1 MTAPLDSQA
10 GDALGQRPGMA
21 SGLGAGAAQD
31 HKKRRL
37 VDALIVFVL
46 ACLVGVGWLSYRNMH
61 AMTETAQW
69 EAHTHVV
76 IQKLSDLMSSLKDA
90 ETGQRGFLITGK
102 AAYLEPYRASL
113 QTSPAVLADLRRLTS
128 DNPDQQRRLAA
139 LAPLVAAK
147 LAELKDSIALRE
159 TKGFTAATEAVL
171 MASGKR
177 LMDQIRRLVVE
188 AQAQEAQLLES
199 RVAAKQENARRTT
212 QSVLLGGSLGSLAL
226 LLMFMVLRWELTS
239 RRRAET
245 ARQTSEERYHHLFN
259 SIDEGFCIIDML
271 FDVHRKP
278 IDYRFLEVNPA
289 FERQTGLRDA
299 VGKRVRQFL
308 PDLEVHWFET
318 YGKVALTG
326 ESNRFSNQA
335 KGLDDRWFDVYAF
348 RFGGPGSSRVAVL
361 FSDITERLRAQ
372 EEVLRLN
379 ASLEER
385 VQQRTAELLRAESA
399 LRQAQK
405 LEALGQLTGGVAHDF
420 NNLLAVISASVELL
434 RLDKLPGARR
444 SHYLDQIFDTVGRAV
459 KLTSQLLSFARRQ
472 PLNPEVFDVD
482 QQVQSTINLV
492 RPLMG
497 SQVQID
503 LEPCG
508 ENSCFVEA
516 DISQFETALVNLA
529 VNARDAMNAKGQ
541 FSIRVQRVD
550 NVPAGPGRDH
560 RSGDFVAIS
569 VADTGCG
576 IAAEKLEA
584 IFEPFYTTKEV
595 GKGTGLGLSQVFGF
609 TKQSGGEV
617 DVKSELGGGSVFTLF
632 LARAERPRSSE
643 TEPLAKPEVEGHGMH
658 VLVVEDN
665 EVLGQMTCR
674 ILNTLAY
681 HTTWAANAA
690 AALVLLTE
698 DASRFDL
705 VFSDVLMPGMSGIEF
720 GELVR
725 QRYPGLPVV
734 LTSGYNAAMAEY
746 GTNGFEL
753 IQKPYVSDTLV
764 RVFRKTMADPMA
776 AGHKAP

>member
-1 MTAPLDSQA
+1 MSADLDSQA

-21 SGLGAGAAQD
+21 SGPVASAAQG

-37 VDALIVFVL
+37 VEALIVFVL
-46 ACLVGVGWLSYRNMH
+46 ACLVGVGWLSYRNMQ
-61 AMTETAQW
+61 AMAESAQW

-76 IQKLSDLMSSLKDA
+76 IQKLGDLISSLKDA

-102 AAYLEPYRASL
+102 PAYLEPYRASL
-113 QTSPAVLADLRRLTS
+113 QTSSTVLADLHRLTL
-128 DNPDQQRRLAA
+128 DNSAQQRRLAV
-139 LAPLVAAK
+139 LSPLVAAK

-159 TKGFTAATEAVL
+159 SKGFSAATDAVL
-171 MASGKR
+171 MASGKS

-188 AQAQEAQLLES
+188 AQAEEEQLLKS

-212 QSVLLGGSLGSLAL
+212 QTVLLGGTLGSLAL
-226 LLMFMVLRWELTS
+226 LLMFMALRRELAS

-245 ARQTSEERYHHLFN
+245 ARQTSEERYRHLFN
-259 SIDEGFCIIDML
+259 SIDEGFCIIDMV
-271 FDVHRKP
+271 FDVHQKP
-278 IDYRFLEVNPA
+278 IDYRFLEINPA
-289 FERQTGLRDA
+289 FEKQTGMCDA
-299 VGKRVRQFL
+299 VGKRVREFL
-308 PDLEVHWFET
+308 PDLEAHWFET

-326 ESNRFSNQA
+326 ESNRFANKA

-372 EEVLRLN
+372 DEILRLN

-385 VQQRTAELLRAESA
+385 VQQRTAELVRAESA
-399 LRQAQK
+399 LRQSQK
-405 LEALGQLTGGVAHDF
+405 LQALGQLTGGVAHDF
-420 NNLLAVISASVELL
+420 NNLLAVISAAVELL
-434 RLDKLPGARR
+434 RLDKLPVARR

-472 PLNPEVFDVD
+472 PLNPEVFDVY
-482 QQVQSTINLV
+482 QQVKSTIKLV

-503 LEPCG
+503 LEPCEG
-508 ENSCFVEA
+508 NSCFVEA
-516 DISQFETALVNLA
+516 DISQFETALLNLA
-529 VNARDAMNAKGQ
+529 VNARDAMNAKGR
-541 FSIRVQRVD
+541 FSLRVEQVD
-550 NVPAGPGRDH
+550 GVPAGPSRDH
-560 RSGDFVAIS
+560 RPGDFVAIS

-632 LARAERPRSSE
+632 LARAERPCASE
-643 TEPLAKPEVEGHGMH
+643 TEPLAEPEVEGHGTH

-665 EVLGQMTCR
+665 EMSPART
-674 ILNTLAY
+674 
-681 HTTWAANAA
+681 
-690 AALVLLTE
+690 
-698 DASRFDL
+698 AS
-705 VFSDVLMPGMSGIEF
+705 S
-720 GELVR
+720 
-725 QRYPGLPVV
+725 
-734 LTSGYNAAMAEY
+734 
-746 GTNGFEL
+746 
-753 IQKPYVSDTLV
+753 
-764 RVFRKTMADPMA
+764 
-776 AGHKAP
+776 